1 GCRSSRR
8 RAASSSRRRT
18 GSAPI
23 RRWSPPPS
31 RKRNRSAA
39 AGRARHT
46 LLRAADRKS
55 SFTNGNK
62 KGDATMKRSGS
73 MLGLVAGAAATLSL
87 AGTAIAQDKTLI
99 IGVQCDRTGAT
110 QIVGTVLC
118 PAMHDY
124 FNLINSKGG
133 IEGYKIKHDEIDNT
147 YKVPDA
153 VEAYQRQK
161 QEGAILMTL
170 YGTPQTVALN
180 QRLEEDHIPTTSPGF
195 GISAAADGKRYPYL
209 FPIAATYWSQGAA
222 AIKFVKDKL
231 GDLHGKKIA
240 YVFYDNPAGKEPL
253 PILETLQKTEG
264 FELRTF
270 AVPPPGVE
278 MGAQALDI
286 TQRYKPD
293 FIIDH
298 LFGRSPSVAIKEYKR
313 AGYPLAKVLGL
324 VWASAEADIDAAGGW
339 QVAEGYHTMQFAGA
353 GDDYP
358 VRKEIK
364 DMYKKAGKEPPKE
377 MEDTVVYNRGLLNA
391 ALHVQAIRNAVKA
404 NGGKKPTG
412 EEVKKGFESIHDFTL
427 DGLVPPLKIT
437 AEDHEGGGWVQIFQA
452 KGGKFVKETDWIRAY
467 PEVVS

>member
-1 GCRSSRR
+1 MKHTSKMLALALG
-8 RAASSSRRRT
+8 
-18 GSAPI
+18 
-23 RRWSPPPS
+23 
-31 RKRNRSAA
+31 AA
-39 AGRARHT
+39 AGLTIAR
-46 LLRAADRKS
+46 
-55 SFTNGNK
+55 
-62 KGDATMKRSGS
+62 
-73 MLGLVAGAAATLSL
+73 AGAAE
-87 AGTAIAQDKTLI
+87 DKVLM

-118 PAMHDY
+118 PAMQDY
-124 FNLINSKGG
+124 YNLINLKGG
-133 IEGYKIKHDEIDNT
+133 IDGWKIKAPEIDNG

-231 GDLHGKKIA
+231 GDLKGKKIA
-240 YVFYDNPAGKEPL
+240 YVYYDNPAGKEP
-253 PILETLQKTEG
+253 IAIIEDLQKREG

-278 MGAQALDI
+278 LGAQALDI

-293 FIIDH
+293 FIINH

-313 AGYPLAKVLGL
+313 LGFPLSKVIGL
-324 VWASAEADIDAAGGW
+324 VWASAEADILAAGGW
-339 QVAEGYHTMQFAGA
+339 PVAEGYYTIQFAGA

-358 VRKEIK
+358 VRQEIK
-364 DMYKKAGKEPPKE
+364 EMYKKEGKEPPKG
-377 MEDTVVYNRGLLNA
+377 MDDTVVYNRGLLQAAVHVEALKNA
-391 ALHVQAIRNAVKA
+391 LKA
-404 NGGKKPTG
+404 TGGKQPTG
-412 EEVKKGFESIHDFTL
+412 EDVKKGFEAISNITL
-427 DGLVPPLKIT
+427 GGLVPPLHIT
-437 AEDHEGGGWVQIFQA
+437 PTEHEGGGWVQIFQV
-452 KGGKFVKETDWIRAY
+452 KGGKFVKQTEWIQAY
-467 PEVVS
+467 REVVEEAVKKAE